1 MRKNYGFMLEM
12 VIMLALFVSM
22 IVVMSGIY
30 ARSLAESQRAKH
42 LNDAVILASNGAE
55 VFLAGNDET
64 EFAKIFD
71 SVDEV
76 KDEEVTVR
84 FNDDLEPTENGKMK
98 LTVKYRDEADFV
110 YGHFEVFY
118 EDELIYELNTGHAL
132 KEDGNE

>member
-12 VIMLALFVSM
+12 VIMLAMFVTM

-42 LNDAVILASNGAE
+42 LNNAVILASNGAE
-55 VFLAGNDET
+55 VFLAGNDEK
-64 EFAKIFD
+64 EFAEIFG

-76 KDEEVTVR
+76 KDEKVTVR
-84 FNDDLEPTENGKMK
+84 FDEDLEPAENGKMK
-98 LTVKYRDEADFV
+98 LTVKYQEEPDFV

-118 EDELIYELNTGHAL
+118 EEELIYELDTGYAR
-132 KEDGNE
+132 KEKGNE

>member
-1 MRKNYGFMLEM
+1 MKKNYGFMLEM

-30 ARSLAESQRAKH
+30 ARSLAESQRGKH
-42 LNDAVILASNGAE
+42 LNDAVVLASNGAE
-55 VFLAGNDET
+55 VFLAGNDEE
-64 EFAKIFD
+64 EFGEIFG

-84 FNDDLEPTENGKMK
+84 FDDDLEPAENGKMK
-98 LTVKYRDEADFV
+98 LTVKYREEPDFV

-118 EDELIYELNTGHAL
+118 EEELIYELDTGYAL
-132 KEDGNE
+132 KEKGNE